1 MSGKD
6 KATIIVFSG
15 DIDKVLAA
23 FNIATGAAAMG
34 MEVSMFY
41 TFWGLNVVRR
51 KRPKTSPAGI
61 LKKMFGI
68 VNRGGAERLKLSK
81 FHMGGVGTWMM
92 KILMRKSMMLSVSE
106 MIGAA
111 HSLGVE
117 MIACT
122 TSMEFMGIAKEDLI
136 DEVSRFAGVATYLAM
151 AKESKINLFI

>member
-1 MSGKD
+1 MSDKE

-15 DIDKVLAA
+15 ELDKVLAA

-34 MEVSMFY
+34 MEVSIFF
-41 TFWGLNVVRR
+41 TFWGLNVVR
-51 KRPKTSPAGI
+51 KEKPTKSPSDL

-68 VNRGGAERLKLSK
+68 VNRGGAKRLKLSK
-81 FHMGGVGTWMM
+81 FHMGGIGTWMM
-92 KILMRKSMMLSVSE
+92 KILMKKSMMPSVKE
-106 MIGAA
+106 MVGMA

-122 TSMEFMGIAKEDLI
+122 TSMEFMGVEKEDLI

-151 AKESKINLFI
+151 ARESKINLFI